1 MAEEFSTVQFGEGR
15 ISWSEL
21 IAPRLIQDGFQNPL
35 SGIDYS
41 SIVLQVLEMGVGPS
55 GSSVIVEF

>member
-21 IAPRLIQDGFQNPL
+21 IAPRLIQGGFQNPL